1 MLGASQPRNEKPAN
15 LFYRMKL
22 IEAYGTGLS
31 KIISCYKGLSIQPK
45 FESVEGAF
53 QVVLPNMHVRALR
66 EENEKYLPI
75 IRLFENKKEITCAD
89 AEVALGSWTTHAV
102 NMIKEILEKNLIAK
116 VGKGRLT
123 RYVMK

>member
-1 MLGASQPRNEKPAN
+1 MLGASQPRNEKLAN

-53 QVVLPNMHVRALR
+53 QVVLPNIHVRALR
-66 EENEKYLPI
+66 EENKKYLPI
-75 IRLFENKKEITCAD
+75 IRLFENKKEITRAD
-89 AEVALGSWTTHAV
+89 AEVALGSGTTHAV
-102 NMIKEILEKNLIAK
+102 NMIKEMLEKNLIAK